1 MQTINP
7 NLHLSKDF
15 RLVEFTRSSTA
26 DRLEIDNT
34 PPQYVID
41 NLVWLCYYI
50 LQPARTTI
58 KRIIHINSGYRCE
71 KLNKAV
77 GGRPNSLHLQ
87 GRAADIHV
95 KNIEDA
101 KELAPIF
108 ARQEFC
114 DLVIIEHIAD
124 KFWLHVQMD
133 KIKPRH
139 LITYA

>member
-1 MQTINP
+1 MQTINA

-50 LQPARTTI
+50 LQPTRTAI

-77 GGRPNSLHLQ
+77 GGCHNSLHLQ

-95 KNIEDA
+95 RNIEEA

-124 KFWLHVQMD
+124 KFWLHIQMD

>member
-1 MQTINP
+1 MQPVNP
-7 NLHLSKDF
+7 KLHLSRDF
-15 RLVEFTRSSTA
+15 RLIEFTRSSTA

-50 LQPARTTI
+50 LQPVRTAI

-77 GGRPNSLHLQ
+77 GGCHNSLHLQ
-87 GRAADIHV
+87 GRAVDIHV
-95 KNIEDA
+95 QSIEEA
-101 KELAPIF
+101 KDLAPIF

-139 LITYA
+139 RITYA

>member
-1 MQTINP
+1 MQTTNA

-15 RLVEFTRSSTA
+15 RLIEFTRSSTA
-26 DRLEIDNT
+26 DRLKIDNT
-34 PPQYVID
+34 PSQDVID

-58 KRIIHINSGYRCE
+58 KRIVHINSGYRCE

-77 GGRPNSLHLQ
+77 GGRHNSLHIQ

-95 KNIEDA
+95 TDIQQA
-101 KELAPIF
+101 KEWAPIF

-114 DLVIIEHIAD
+114 DLVIIEHVAD

-133 KIKPRH
+133 KIKPRN
-139 LITYA
+139 LVTYA